1 MSSSPVLTLDEF
13 SLALGKGPVRSA
25 FTAVDERGLPEGF
38 KSTKAFGVVVDRIA
52 FAHRIRACLALIT
65 GAHGAGKTA
74 AMRYYAQ
81 HKDVI
86 YWECRAGYRPKHVLE
101 DIAQA
106 LAINAGSGW
115 RLQTSVVT
123 QQLAENPRLFL
134 LDEAQ
139 RLNYE
144 SLDLLKYVGDN
155 SGSTFVLAASPS
167 LEQRIERWPDIAS
180 RCPVRAHVAP
190 MELSEFL
197 ELYQGERFS
206 EESLAEVHRLT
217 RGVMRSVKA
226 LLRVIDE
233 ELIEFNARTEGN
245 AVRSSLGAGHIR
257 MVADG
262 MIG

>member
-1 MSSSPVLTLDEF
+1 MRESPVLTLDAL
-13 SLALGKGPVRSA
+13 SVALGKGPVRSA
-25 FTAVDERGLPEGF
+25 FTATDERGLPEDF
-38 KSTKAFGVVVDRIA
+38 KSTKAFGLVVDRIA

-74 AMRYYAQ
+74 AMRYYARQ
-81 HKDVI
+81 EDVI
-86 YWECRAGYRPKHVLE
+86 YWECRAGYRPKHVLG

-115 RLQTSVVT
+115 SLQTSVVT
-123 QQLAENPRLFL
+123 QQLAEHPRLFL

-190 MELSEFL
+190 MDLSEFL
-197 ELYQGERFS
+197 ELYGDEGF
-206 EESLAEVHRLT
+206 EEEALAEIHRLT

-233 ELIEFNARTEGN
+233 ELIEFNARSGTG
-245 AVRSSLGAGHIR
+245 VDRSSLAAGHVR
-257 MVADG
+257 MLAERVVG
-262 MIG
+262 